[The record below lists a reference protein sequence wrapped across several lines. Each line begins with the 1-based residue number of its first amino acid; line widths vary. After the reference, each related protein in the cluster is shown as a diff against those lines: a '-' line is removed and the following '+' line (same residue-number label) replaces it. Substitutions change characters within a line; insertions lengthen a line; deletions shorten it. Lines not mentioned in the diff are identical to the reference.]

1 MDVTAQL
8 LRVFLVEKQVRGLQS
23 RLGGAEKFL
32 GEQKSQLD
40 QIETKTKSLEA
51 ALKANQV
58 KLADAEGEMKRLDA
72 RMELL
77 KKQMDT
83 AQTNKE
89 YKAFLTEVNTLKAER
104 DKHETSALEFMG
116 KCDESKK
123 QIAELAKQRDE
134 REQVKKVASD
144 DRDKREAEIR
154 DRLTE
159 LKAQR
164 DQVATGVPSDALAV
178 LSGLIRTKGDEAM
191 AVVEIQ
197 DAKRHE
203 FNCGSCMMSLPI
215 DAVVRLMSTGMMT
228 RCASCS
234 AILYMDEEASKVMS
248 SAGKKPAKKSK
259 KSEKAAEEVENEAL

>member
-40 QIETKTKSLEA
+40 QIDSKSKSLEA
-51 ALKANQV
+51 ALRTSQA
-58 KLADAEGEMKRLDA
+58 KLGDAEGEMKRLDA
-72 RMELL
+72 RMEIL
-77 KKQMDT
+77 KKQMDS

-104 DKHETSALEFMG
+104 DKFETTALEFMG
-116 KCDESKK
+116 KCEEIKK
-123 QIAELAKQRDE
+123 QVAELVKQREE

-154 DRLTE
+154 DRLAE
-159 LKAQR
+159 LKAER
-164 DQVATGVPSDALAV
+164 DAAATGVPADALAV
-178 LSGLIRTKGDEAM
+178 LTSLVRTKGDEAM
-191 AVVEIQ
+191 APIEIQ

-215 DAVVRLMSTGMMT
+215 DAVVRLMSTGILT

-234 AILYMDEEASKVMS
+234 AILYMDDEASKVMS
-248 SAGKKPAKKSK
+248 AAGKKAAKKSK
-259 KSEKAAEEVENEAL
+259 KGEKAEAESETL